1 MQLLIDI
8 NEENKLNALLEFF
21 KGFNIKVTKIM
32 SNDITIPETEKT
44 LMRQR
49 LQNAKPENFKNWDD
63 LKNTYNID

>member
-8 NEENKLNALLEFF
+8 NEETKLNALLEFF

-32 SNDITIPETEKT
+32 GNDITIPETEKT

>member
-8 NEENKLNALLEFF
+8 NEETKLNALLEFF

-32 SNDITIPETEKT
+32 SNDIAIPETEKT

>member
-8 NEENKLNALLEFF
+8 NEETKLNALLEFF

>member
-8 NEENKLNALLEFF
+8 NEETKLNALLEFF
-21 KGFNIKVTKIM
+21 KGFNIKVTKVM
-32 SNDITIPETEKT
+32 NNNITIPETEKA

-49 LQNAKPENFKNWDD
+49 LQNAKPEDFKNWDD

>member
-8 NEENKLNALLEFF
+8 NEETKLNALLEFF

-32 SNDITIPETEKT
+32 SNDIAITETEKT

-49 LQNAKPENFKNWDD
+49 LKNAKPENFKNWDD